1 VCQLIE
7 GEYQMQRF
15 IAGQRLES
23 RIFPDLELTTD
34 AIFQAAGL

>member
-1 VCQLIE
+1 MD

-23 RIFPDLELTTD
+23 SIFPELKLTTD